1 MNQFTIKERGNHG
14 RKAGSD
20 RGEAPKGGTRKR
32 ESPREKDPRKEKAKW
47 GTTHD
52 KRIVRN

>member
-1 MNQFTIKERGNHG
+1 MDERGRPNGGKHL
-14 RKAGSD
+14 R
-20 RGEAPKGGTRKR
+20 EALRKR
-32 ESPREKDPRKEKAKW
+32 ESPREKDARKEKAKW